1 MKEKLLEERE
11 QRLRVMEMELISTS
25 TKFMVSN
32 TNYLTKF
39 FLKLNKFKQTV
50 KEHDVNT
57 WAENDVY
64 EWVKRIGQKNEQ
76 GFDNKS
82 KSTKHN

>member
-1 MKEKLLEERE
+1 M
-11 QRLRVMEMELISTS
+11 
-25 TKFMVSN
+25 
-32 TNYLTKF
+32 
-39 FLKLNKFKQTV
+39 
-50 KEHDVNT
+50 NT